1 MYMQNAKPTLSNVVP
16 SLVSACRSTESC
28 WWFSATRARWAGAP
42 RTFSCKV
49 GTFLAQS
56 VVEPTTAALIDVS
69 IDHRDDGKDI
79 QIDRWIGS
87 IVIV

>member
-1 MYMQNAKPTLSNVVP
+1 
-16 SLVSACRSTESC
+16 
-28 WWFSATRARWAGAP
+28 
-42 RTFSCKV
+42 V